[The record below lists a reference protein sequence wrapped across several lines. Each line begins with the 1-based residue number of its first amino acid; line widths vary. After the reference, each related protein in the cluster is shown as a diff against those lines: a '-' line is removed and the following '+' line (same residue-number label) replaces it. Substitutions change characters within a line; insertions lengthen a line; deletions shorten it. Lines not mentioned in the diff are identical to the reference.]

1 MLLSHICRKLNYKKW
16 NFYLHG
22 CIKYNK
28 LKMTFNIVK
37 MFYLMLI
44 MSEQIL
50 LKKNMEKVTKSRDFL
65 NVCDLGY
72 NFYQAI
78 INMYIVVHFE
88 NIKCFVCAHIHVT
101 IPFTIHFSVTDL
113 ENSDRWKKNTWPL
126 VGVKGCSSG
135 WRSFSAPHS
144 CLAFVCREFFF

>member
-50 LKKNMEKVTKSRDFL
+50 LKKNLEKVTKSRDFL

-113 ENSDRWKKNTWPL
+113 ENSDRWKKNMAI
-126 VGVKGCSSG
+126 G
-135 WRSFSAPHS
+135 WSERMFFRLKIFFCTPFLFGI
-144 CLAFVCREFFF
+144 CLQRVFF